1 MSIEPPATDT
11 DNPPAAKKPSAKR
24 TLLLWLVLI
33 VMFIVIYQVFD
44 DGSPHDG
51 PPPFWTQIGVF
62 DLIPWLLLATVV
74 GWLTWNL
81 RSSTRYYKAMRPGLH
96 AFAQRRLVEAETEL
110 VAAAATAGKAPWAG
124 PLAHYNLA
132 LVRIQRGALATAEE
146 SLAIVERWAGL
157 AYGSDLRVLA
167 AIELGRVNAL
177 RGRTDVARRWIDVA
191 HRRLTRAGSA
201 EDKRRVFL
209 LAEVLVLLREG
220 KPRDAVARFE
230 QSAIELETTVPYD
243 TMRQWWALTAFAQ
256 WQDAGVRDQG
266 AVDMLLRRLQ
276 PSRPHE
282 LAHLVVEWPELRSF
296 LETHGVA
303 ASALTR
309 GS

>member
-11 DNPPAAKKPSAKR
+11 DNAPPPKQPSAKR
-24 TLLLWLVLI
+24 TLLLWLALI

-51 PPPFWTQIGVF
+51 PPPFWTRIGVF
-62 DLIPWLLLATVV
+62 DLIPWLLLATLV
-74 GWLTWNL
+74 GWFSWNL
-81 RSSTRYYKAMRPGLH
+81 RSSARYYRVMGPGLR
-96 AFAQRRLVEAETEL
+96 ALAQRRLVEAETEL

-146 SLAIVERWAGL
+146 SLATVERWAGL
-157 AYGSDLRVLA
+157 AHGSDLRVLA
-167 AIELGRVNAL
+167 AIELGHVHAL
-177 RGRTDVARRWIDVA
+177 RGNTALARRWVDVA
-191 HRRLTRAGSA
+191 HRRLPRASVPD
-201 EDKRRVFL
+201 DKRRAL
-209 LAEVLVLLREG
+209 LRAEALVLLREG
-220 KPRDAVARFE
+220 KPRDALALFE
-230 QSAIELETTVPYD
+230 QNTTELESTVTYD
-243 TMRQWWALTAFAQ
+243 TMRQWWALMAFAQ
-256 WQDAGVRDQG
+256 WQDAGPRDQG

-282 LAHLVVEWPELRSF
+282 LAHLVVAWPELRGF

-303 ASALTR
+303 AESLAR
-309 GS
+309 A